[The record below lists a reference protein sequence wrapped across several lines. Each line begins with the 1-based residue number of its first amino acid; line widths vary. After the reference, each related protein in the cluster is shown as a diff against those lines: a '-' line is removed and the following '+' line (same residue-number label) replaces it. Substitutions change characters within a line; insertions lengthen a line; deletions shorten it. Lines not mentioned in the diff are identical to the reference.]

1 MGFGAETRV
10 EFGAGAVSLP
20 VQPAYE
26 PAAVPGRP
34 GRRMAGDWRYCVPQL
49 VQRLLSAAVVRF
61 PHTGDG
67 RRPKGGAKDP
77 AHCPGDAHFWTTA
90 RMHPTV
96 QVACPRTLRRPCAG
110 WTHPWLGGC
119 NVYVSWRAGPKNS
132 PCRRKPGADGTRPAA
147 CAGRTRSRSGVMC
160 NA

>member
-1 MGFGAETRV
+1 MVSGAETRV

-34 GRRMAGDWRYCVPQL
+34 GRRMAGDWMYCVPQL
-49 VQRLLSAAVVRF
+49 VQRLLDAAVVWF
-61 PHTGDG
+61 PYTGDG
-67 RRPKGGAKDP
+67 QRPKGGAKNP
-77 AHCPGDAHFWTTA
+77 AHCPGRHTPLGDRPDASD
-90 RMHPTV
+90 
-96 QVACPRTLRRPCAG
+96 CASG
-110 WTHPWLGGC
+110 LSPDTPAALCWLDTSLVGGC

-132 PCRRKPGADGTRPAA
+132 PCRRKPGADGTRPAV